1 MILQDRVA
9 IVTGSAQGIGKGIA
23 LRFAREG
30 ARVVVNS
37 RNPEKVR
44 VTAEEIRKAGGTA
57 LEVVA
62 DITSEEDVTAM
73 VARTVDEFG
82 TIDILVNNA
91 RTNLDIGERGPFLTM
106 TSGAWQAYMRA
117 NLGAL
122 FFCTH
127 QVAKVMAKKRHGS
140 IINISTNGAVRA
152 HREMIAYDASK
163 GAMEAFTR
171 AVAVDLAPWQVRVN
185 GIRPFPIR
193 TENWEPLGEEEI
205 RRRGSQV
212 PIGRVGLPSDVGWAC
227 TFLAADDAAFIT
239 GQIFDVDGGM
249 LAQSRPPQS
258 ELTPVAGPDDIEL

>member
-1 MILQDRVA
+1 MILQDKVA

-37 RNPEKVR
+37 RNHDKVDAT
-44 VTAEEIRKAGGTA
+44 VDEITKAGGVA
-57 LEVVA
+57 LGVVA
-62 DITSEEDVTAM
+62 DITSEADVTDM
-73 VARTVDEFG
+73 IARTLEVFG
-82 TIDILVNNA
+82 TIDVLVNNA
-91 RTNLDIGERGPFLTM
+91 RTNLDIGERGPFLRM
-106 TSGAWQAYMRA
+106 NSAAWQAYMKA

-127 QVAKVMAKKRHGS
+127 QAARVMAKKRSGS

-185 GIRPFPIR
+185 GVRPFPIR
-193 TENWEPLGEEEI
+193 TENWDPLGEDEI
-205 RRRGSQV
+205 ARRGSQV

-258 ELTPVAGPDDIEL
+258 ELTPVVGPDDIEL